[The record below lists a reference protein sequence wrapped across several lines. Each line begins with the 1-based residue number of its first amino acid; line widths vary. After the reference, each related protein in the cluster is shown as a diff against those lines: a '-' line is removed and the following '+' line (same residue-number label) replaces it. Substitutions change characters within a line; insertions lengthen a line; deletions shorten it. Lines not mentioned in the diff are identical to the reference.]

1 MWSAT
6 NNQLSRTFGFPMLII
21 RIAEL
26 SRRLPKLN
34 RQEVLFTLFIAAAA
48 FMTYLCAY
56 AFRKPFTAGS
66 YDHVSGWQ
74 FALDFKV
81 AMVIAQVLG
90 YMLSKFIGIKV
101 VSEMTRDNRAL
112 AIFILLMM
120 ALLALV
126 LFPLTPAPY
135 NLIWLFLNGL
145 PLGMIWGLVF
155 GFVEGRRTTE
165 LLGACLGVTFI
176 VASGWVR
183 TVGQWLIIDMGVPE
197 LWMPAAAGALFTPL
211 LIASVI
217 GLSRIPAPNQQDVEA
232 RQRRQPMDKHER
244 RKFFLKFAPG
254 IIMLVLAFMLLT
266 GIRDFRDNFESEL
279 WAALGYGNDVGIFA
293 YIGVRVAF
301 FVLIALAL
309 MSLIKCNTKAFY
321 ANHLVILMG
330 VGTVGLATFLF
341 QSNLIDAKVWMI
353 ALGAGLYTAY
363 IPFNCFM
370 FDRMIASLQVTAN
383 AGFVMYLADSAGYL
397 GSVGI
402 MLFRVFGQA
411 DLSWLEFFINTTYVV
426 VSATTL
432 LILGSWYYFSQIVS
446 KKPSKAIAAYADTAT
461 LVRT

>member
-1 MWSAT
+1 
-6 NNQLSRTFGFPMLII
+6 MLIT
-21 RIAEL
+21 
-26 SRRLPKLN
+26 KN
-34 RQEVLFTLFIAAAA
+34 TQTKQFFKMDRQEVLLTVFIAMAA

-66 YDHVSGWQ
+66 YSAVSGWE

-90 YMLSKFIGIKV
+90 YMFSKFIGIKV
-101 VSEMTRDNRAL
+101 VSEMSRNSRTL
-112 AIFILLMM
+112 TIFLL
-120 ALLALV
+120 LLTAELSLV
-126 LFPLTPAPY
+126 LFALTPAPY
-135 NLIWLFLNGL
+135 NLIWLFINGL

-165 LLGACLGVTFI
+165 VLGACLGVTFI

-197 LWMPAAAGALFTPL
+197 MWMPATAGALFIPL

-232 RQRRQPMDKHER
+232 RQLRQPMDKHER
-244 RKFFLKFAPG
+244 RHFFLKFAPG

-279 WAALGYGNDVGIFA
+279 WASLGYEDDVGIFA

-301 FVLIALAL
+301 FVLLALAL
-309 MSLIKCNTKAFY
+309 MGLIKSNTKAFY
-321 ANHLVILMG
+321 ANHMVILIGMA
-330 VGTVGLATFLF
+330 TVGIATFLF
-341 QSNLIDAKVWMI
+341 QSELIDAKSWMI

-411 DLSWLEFFINTTYVV
+411 ELSWLEFFINTTYIVV
-426 VSATTL
+426 GATSL
-432 LILGSWYYFSQIVS
+432 LILGSWNYFYRVISLTSS
-446 KKPSKAIAAYADTAT
+446 KTKTTYADTPI
-461 LVRT
+461 LVRS